1 MNEIAIKDHD
11 TMLQSDELSRAMYS
25 CSMLARKII
34 AFGAVRIKETEID
47 TTPFWSESRTC
58 IYVPAAEFRISELL
72 KALGMVNSG
81 ENYLAIKKTV
91 KEMRTLGIDLIDND
105 DEYLGYNW
113 FQTIHYNKAKDKIVM
128 QFSQEI
134 GWCLYNLKDGYT
146 ALNLRTVGEFKSFYA
161 FRFYEIAL
169 SWRGMKGRNG
179 NKKGCWFF
187 QMTVEELRKTFK
199 IPDEAYNGRND
210 NFIRKVITIPIEE
223 LNKVNTDFSIEVLKI
238 KRGREIVAFRFECKE
253 SEKETKKIAITRAD
267 SREIRQEKRDINSE
281 QEAVAKLRKAHA
293 DRWQEVFDFEMTQPC
308 LFGGEEI
315 KKSFAENKANM
326 TLLEEFKDEI

>member
-1 MNEIAIKDHD
+1 MNEIAIKHHE

-47 TTPFWSESRTC
+47 TTPFWSEGRTC
-58 IYVPAAEFRISELL
+58 VYVPAAEFRISELM

-81 ENYLAIKKTV
+81 ANYLVIKNTI

-105 DEYLGYNW
+105 DEYIGYNW
-113 FQTIHYNKAKDKIVM
+113 FQSIHYNKAKDKIVM

-146 ALNLRTVGEFKSFYA
+146 ALNLRTVGEFRSFYA

-199 IPDEAYNGRND
+199 ISDEAYNGRMN
-210 NFIRKVITIPIEE
+210 NFIAWVIQKPVEE
-223 LNKVNTDFSIEVLKI
+223 LNKVNTDFTVEVLKM

-253 SEKETKKIAITRAD
+253 TEKETKKIAITRAD
-267 SREIRQEKRDINSE
+267 TKAVRDEKREINEEQEKIARLR
-281 QEAVAKLRKAHA
+281 EAHGE
-293 DRWQEVFDFEMTQPC
+293 RWRAVYEFEKRQPC
-308 LFGGEEI
+308 LFGDQEANARRKADFVLLQEFGGE
-315 KKSFAENKANM
+315 
-326 TLLEEFKDEI
+326 